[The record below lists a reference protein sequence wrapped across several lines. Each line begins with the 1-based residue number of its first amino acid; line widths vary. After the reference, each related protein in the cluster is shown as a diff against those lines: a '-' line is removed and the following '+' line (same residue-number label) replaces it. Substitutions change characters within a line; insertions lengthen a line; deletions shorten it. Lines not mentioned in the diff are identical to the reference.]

1 MKSSKLIISTIA
13 ILMLV
18 VSCGKQSAP
27 PVSPEDTKALASAK
41 ESADRMGLEQNDVGI
56 NISDEVQKAAHL

>member
-1 MKSSKLIISTIA
+1 MKSSKFIISTIA

-27 PVSPEDTKALASAK
+27 PVSPEDTKALASGK

-56 NISDEVQKAAHL
+56 NKIGRAHV